1 MAKHYT
7 HPSLKNLADDLTDKE
22 RAEIASRVLETYA
35 SDQQSRLGWLAMN
48 SEWVKLYFLRDTPAN
63 PPWPGSSAEGIPIL
77 AEAANQFSARAYKAM
92 FPSKTFIKAVPI
104 GKPDAKAKERAERVS
119 YHMSWQLTAR
129 DNSYVRN
136 KSRML
141 HSLPLHGSFFTKTYY
156 SPYKKGPVIEN
167 VRPVDLVVPYG
178 IGQRDIEDI
187 ERKTHIIFL
196 SLNKC
201 RVMTEDGYF
210 SGDSIPIGLGE
221 VEWNPVTKAHDD
233 AHKIVHGTDFR
244 DDPDAVCLKLEQHL
258 ILDLDGDGIAEPYIA
273 TVDYQ
278 SRELNR
284 LSIRYD
290 TDELGQPTNNKEPIE
305 YFTHYQFLDNPDGFY
320 GLGFGHLLGPVN
332 TAVNKIL
339 RQTIDAATLA
349 NVGNM
354 SGFVSKMLAMPKDEL
369 VISLGEFTVIN
380 ATADDIKNGIF
391 QFQFPGPQPVL
402 RDVIELLTNRADRL
416 ATVTEAV
423 TGQTDKVQQPTA
435 LLALIE
441 QSLQVFTSI
450 YDRLILSLGD
460 ELRKVYDINRK
471 FMDPEEYF
479 SVQDDDGTVIGKNA
493 SRDDYSP
500 DLQIQPIADPQMST
514 ERQKLAKAEA
524 EWNFLSQNQLVMS
537 SPVHFLN
544 ASKRYLKAIGSE
556 SIDEVLPS
564 FDQGGEGM
572 RVDDPAKEGMLLVFG
587 EAPPRVFPEQDHMAH
602 IKMHQELLD
611 GLTGLSEEQIS
622 KIRRHL
628 ESHKQIAFFAQA
640 LGATRPATAQR
651 SPASGPAKPQTATA
665 SFEPQQELDAAGMA
679 GGGEPLAG
687 QSGGQ

>member
-1 MAKHYT
+1 M
-7 HPSLKNLADDLTDKE
+7 
-22 RAEIASRVLETYA
+22 
-35 SDQQSRLGWLAMN
+35 
-48 SEWVKLYFLRDTPAN
+48 
-63 PPWPGSSAEGIPIL
+63 
-77 AEAANQFSARAYKAM
+77 
-92 FPSKTFIKAVPI
+92 
-104 GKPDAKAKERAERVS
+104 
-119 YHMSWQLTAR
+119 
-129 DNSYVRN
+129 
-136 KSRML
+136 
-141 HSLPLHGSFFTKTYY
+141 
-156 SPYKKGPVIEN
+156 
-167 VRPVDLVVPYG
+167 
-178 IGQRDIEDI
+178 
-187 ERKTHIIFL
+187 
-196 SLNKC
+196 
-201 RVMTEDGYF
+201 
-210 SGDSIPIGLGE
+210 
-221 VEWNPVTKAHDD
+221 
-233 AHKIVHGTDFR
+233 
-244 DDPDAVCLKLEQHL
+244 
-258 ILDLDGDGIAEPYIA
+258 
-273 TVDYQ
+273 
-278 SRELNR
+278 
-284 LSIRYD
+284 
-290 TDELGQPTNNKEPIE
+290 
-305 YFTHYQFLDNPDGFY
+305 
-320 GLGFGHLLGPVN
+320 
-332 TAVNKIL
+332 
-339 RQTIDAATLA
+339 
-349 NVGNM
+349 
-354 SGFVSKMLAMPKDEL
+354 
-369 VISLGEFTVIN
+369 IN

-602 IKMHQELLD
+602 IKLHQELLD